1 MTDIQ
6 KQLEPIVDSYY
17 NELISQDT
25 SVLDGYEFSEKYLKR
40 REELI
45 AKMYP
50 IKKKHNHNIRR
61 RIIFALIAA
70 VILGTITVAAYEPA
84 RNFFLNLLSDHTEV
98 IPADENSE
106 TDTHK
111 SVIEKKFAITV
122 SEGYVL
128 DKESSSETETIITS
142 TYYNSDKTKSIMF
155 NQYVKETYSTTVDN
169 KKSILVEKTDQNGQ
183 QIMVHNTE
191 NKSVSIIWNNG
202 EYYFELS
209 GEMSEQELM
218 DIYYSVK

>member
-1 MTDIQ
+1 M
-6 KQLEPIVDSYY
+6 
-17 NELISQDT
+17 
-25 SVLDGYEFSEKYLKR
+25 
-40 REELI
+40 
-45 AKMYP
+45 
-50 IKKKHNHNIRR
+50 
-61 RIIFALIAA
+61 
-70 VILGTITVAAYEPA
+70 
-84 RNFFLNLLSDHTEV
+84 
-98 IPADENSE
+98 
-106 TDTHK
+106 
-111 SVIEKKFAITV
+111 IEKKFAITV
-122 SEGYVL
+122 PEGYVL